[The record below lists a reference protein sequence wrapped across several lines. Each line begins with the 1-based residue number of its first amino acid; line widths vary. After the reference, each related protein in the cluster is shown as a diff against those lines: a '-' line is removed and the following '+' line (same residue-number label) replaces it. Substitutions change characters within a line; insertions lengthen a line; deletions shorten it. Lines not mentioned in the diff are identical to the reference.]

1 MIFNSP
7 IPANDGIH
15 KYMIV
20 LRKDGKKV
28 KTVKWGA
35 IGYEHYTSG
44 HLDAERKQRYINRH
58 KNKENWN
65 DEKTSGYY
73 AYNHLWRFR
82 TLNEANKWI
91 KADLRSKGYN

>member
-7 IPANDGIH
+7 VPANDSIH

-20 LRKDGKKV
+20 LRKQGTI

-35 IGYEHYTSG
+35 KGYEHFTSG
-44 HLDAERKQRYINRH
+44 HLNEERRQRYIQRH

-65 DEKTSGYY
+65 DETKAGYY
-73 AYNHLWRFR
+73 AYNHLWRFK
-82 TLNEANKWI
+82 TLNEANTWI
-91 KADLRSKGYN
+91 KSDLRRKGYN

>member
-1 MIFNSP
+1 MIFNTP
-7 IPANDGIH
+7 IPANDGKH

-20 LRKDGKKV
+20 LRKDGRT

-35 IGYEHYTSG
+35 IGYEHFTSG
-44 HLDAERKQRYINRH
+44 HLNEARRQNYLQRH
-58 KNKENWN
+58 KNKEDWN
-65 DEKTSGYY
+65 NERTSGYY

-91 KADLRSKGYN
+91 KADLRSKGYK